1 MGIIGS
7 LKALYRKSMISG
19 IVSHLDSDTSITGT
33 QLTRQ
38 VNILDAMHMLKVAVS
53 DVKQESG
60 TNCFTKAGFV
70 TNHSSQRGGSGSPPM
85 GCHQVNFKHIL
96 TLMCHLNTMVSLQRR
111 ISVHR
116 SCRKNDSRETSQQ
129 DSDDDQDD
137 HTLASCSA
145 ALTPKRVEAM
155 QAMHTIRHFLEKS
168 GADMQQFYA
177 LENQMMQLIATTST
191 QTSIRDFFTLP
202 SPEY

>member
-1 MGIIGS
+1 MS
-7 LKALYRKSMISG
+7 LSEFQTYFDFY
-19 IVSHLDSDTSITGT
+19 VSLEYHG
-33 QLTRQ
+33 QLTEEDICAQ
-38 VNILDAMHMLKVAVS
+38 IL
-53 DVKQESG
+53 Q
-60 TNCFTKAGFV
+60 
-70 TNHSSQRGGSGSPPM
+70 
-85 GCHQVNFKHIL
+85 
-96 TLMCHLNTMVSLQRR
+96 
-111 ISVHR
+111 
-116 SCRKNDSRETSQQ
+116 KNDSRETSQQ

-145 ALTPKRVEAM
+145 ALTPKCVEAM

-177 LENQMMQLIATTST
+177 LENQMIQLIATTST

>member
-1 MGIIGS
+1 
-7 LKALYRKSMISG
+7 
-19 IVSHLDSDTSITGT
+19 
-33 QLTRQ
+33 
-38 VNILDAMHMLKVAVS
+38 MLKFAWS

-60 TNCFTKAGFV
+60 TNCFAKAGFV
-70 TNHSSQRGGSGSPPM
+70 TPITPVKEEALDPPDGMSSSEF
-85 GCHQVNFKHIL
+85 HTYFDFD
-96 TLMCHLNTMVSLQRR
+96 VSLVCNGQLTEED
-111 ISVHR
+111 I
-116 SCRKNDSRETSQQ
+116 CAQILQKNDSMETSQQ

-145 ALTPKRVEAM
+145 TLILKRGEAM

-177 LENQMMQLIATTST
+177 LESQLMQLIATTST
-191 QTSIRDFFTLP
+191 QTSIRDLFTLP